1 VNEQTLRGQT
11 ALAPVNAA
19 ATATASTAQAGGLAG
34 QDGYPKRWLML
45 PVILIAMFMA
55 GFDIWAVNVAAPSLQ
70 RDLHVSDAA
79 LQLIVGGYAFMYASG
94 MVTGG
99 RLGDLFGY
107 KRLFLIG
114 VVAFALASLAC
125 GLAPSAGVLVAFRL
139 IQGLTGAVMVPQVV
153 ALITAAF
160 PARER
165 SRALGWYGATMGFGF
180 VSGQILGGGLIQ
192 ANIFGLGWRA
202 IFLVNV
208 PVAIL
213 AVIVATIVV
222 PAARGLRKPRL
233 DPLGAVGVSGAL
245 ALALVPLT
253 LGRDEGWPV
262 WTWVSLALALP
273 VLAVTLAWE
282 RRLTRAGAD
291 PLLNLALFRDRAFS
305 AGLLLNFA
313 ALFFFGSFMFVLTL
327 LLQSGL
333 GLSPLHAGIV
343 NLPLALTFIAMT
355 LLGPKVAG
363 RLGPRSITLGA
374 GFAILGTV
382 ALALIA
388 MHSGGQLTGWGTAP
402 ATALIG
408 IGQGLMVPSLMGAVL
423 THVRPE
429 QAGAAAG
436 VLTTTQ
442 QFAIA
447 SGVAVIGAVFYEVI
461 GGAPTRANFVSG
473 LAVVAWIDAALLVIA
488 AALTFLL
495 PRRTGQQGPVQHH
508 PVGELADEQRY
519 RGNWQAAAAHTGRG
533 RPASRGP
540 RRSGRPVARTR
551 SSTPCG

>member
-1 VNEQTLRGQT
+1 MADTT
-11 ALAPVNAA
+11 AQQRTEVTAPVV
-19 ATATASTAQAGGLAG
+19 TAPAESTAGRAAVA
-34 QDGYPKRWLML
+34 QDGYGPDGYPQRWLML

-55 GFDIWAVNVAAPSLQ
+55 GFGIWAVNVAAPSLQ

-114 VVAFALASLAC
+114 VVTFALASLAC
-125 GLAPSAGVLVAFRL
+125 GLAPSAGVLVVFRL
-139 IQGLTGAVMVPQVV
+139 VQGLTGAVMVPQVV
-153 ALITAAF
+153 ALITASF

-165 SRALGWYGATMGFGF
+165 SRALGWYGATMGLGF

-202 IFLVNV
+202 VFLVNV
-208 PVAIL
+208 PVGIA

-222 PAARGLRKPRL
+222 PRARSHRRPRL
-233 DPLGAVGVSGAL
+233 DPLGAVGVSGGL

-262 WTWVSLALALP
+262 WTWVALAAALP
-273 VLAVTLAWE
+273 VLAATTVWE
-282 RRLTRAGAD
+282 RRLSRRGGE
-291 PLLNLALFRDRAFS
+291 PLLDLTLFRDRAFS

-355 LLGPKVAG
+355 LLGARAAA

-374 GFAILGTV
+374 AFATLGVV
-382 ALALIA
+382 ALALTA
-388 MHSGGQLTGWGTAP
+388 MHDGGQLTGWETAP
-402 ATALIG
+402 ATGLIG

-423 THVRPE
+423 SHVRPE

-447 SGVAVIGAVFYEVI
+447 SGVAVIGAVFYQVI
-461 GGAPTRANFVSG
+461 GGVPSRASFVSG
-473 LAVVAWIDAALLVIA
+473 LTVVAWVDAAILVIA
-488 AALTFLL
+488 AGLTFLL
-495 PRRTGQQGPVQHH
+495 PRR
-508 PVGELADEQRY
+508 
-519 RGNWQAAAAHTGRG
+519 
-533 RPASRGP
+533 PA
-540 RRSGRPVARTR
+540 
-551 SSTPCG
+551 

>member
-1 VNEQTLRGQT
+1 MPEITPQTRTSVIGATRVT
-11 ALAPVNAA
+11 AA
-19 ATATASTAQAGGLAG
+19 
-34 QDGYPKRWLML
+34 QDGHPRRWLML

-125 GLAPSAGVLVAFRL
+125 GLAPSAGVLVLFRL
-139 IQGLTGAVMVPQVV
+139 VQGLTGAVMVPQVV
-153 ALITAAF
+153 ALITASF

-192 ANIFGLGWRA
+192 ANVFGLGWRA

-208 PVAIL
+208 PVGVLALIAGIL
-213 AVIVATIVV
+213 VV
-222 PAARGLRKPRL
+222 PPATGPRRPRL
-233 DPLGAVGVSGAL
+233 DPLGAVGVSGGL

-262 WTWVSLALALP
+262 WTWLSLAAALP
-273 VLAVTLAWE
+273 VLAVTVAWE
-282 RRLTRAGAD
+282 RRLTRRGGE
-291 PLLNLALFRDRAFS
+291 PLLDLTLFRDRAFS
-305 AGLLLNFA
+305 AGLLLNFVA
-313 ALFFFGSFMFVLTL
+313 IFFFGSFMFVLTL

-355 LLGPKVAG
+355 LLGPKAAA
-363 RLGPRSITLGA
+363 RLGTRSITVGASFATLGC
-374 GFAILGTV
+374 V
-382 ALALIA
+382 ALAVIA
-388 MHSGGQLTGWGTAP
+388 ARSGGQLTGWDTAP

-447 SGVAVIGAVFYEVI
+447 CGVAIVGAVFYQVI
-461 GGAPTRANFVSG
+461 GGGPTRASFVSG
-473 LAVVAWIDAALLVIA
+473 LEVVTWIDAGLLVIA
-488 AALTFLL
+488 AGLTFLL
-495 PRRTGQQGPVQHH
+495 PRP
-508 PVGELADEQRY
+508 
-519 RGNWQAAAAHTGRG
+519 
-533 RPASRGP
+533 
-540 RRSGRPVARTR
+540 GRPVRR
-551 SSTPCG
+551 

>member
-1 VNEQTLRGQT
+1 
-11 ALAPVNAA
+11 
-19 ATATASTAQAGGLAG
+19 
-34 QDGYPKRWLML
+34 ML

-114 VVAFALASLAC
+114 VVTFALASLAC
-125 GLAPSAGVLVAFRL
+125 GVAPNAGTLVAFRL
-139 IQGLTGAVMVPQVV
+139 VQGLTGAVMVPQVV
-153 ALITAAF
+153 ALITATF

-165 SRALGWYGATMGFGF
+165 SKALGFYGATMGLGF

-208 PVAIL
+208 PVGIIAL
-213 AVIVATIVV
+213 IVATVVV
-222 PAARGLRKPRL
+222 PKATGLRKPRL
-233 DPLGAVGVSGAL
+233 DPLGAIGVSGGL

-273 VLAVTLAWE
+273 VLAATVAWE
-282 RRLTRAGAD
+282 RRLTRGGGD

-313 ALFFFGSFMFVLTL
+313 CLFFFGSFMFVLTL

-355 LLGPKVAG
+355 LLGPKVAA

-374 GFAILGTV
+374 VAAIVGALV
-382 ALALIA
+382 LALTA
-388 MHSGGQLTGWGTAP
+388 AHYGGQLTGWETAP
-402 ATALIG
+402 GTALIG
-408 IGQGLMVPSLMGAVL
+408 IGQGLMVPSLMSAVL
-423 THVRPE
+423 SHVRPE

-442 QFAIA
+442 QFSIA

-461 GGAPTRANFVSG
+461 GGVPTKASFVTG
-473 LAVVAWIDAALLVIA
+473 LTVVAWVDVALLVVA

-495 PRRTGQQGPVQHH
+495 PK
-508 PVGELADEQRY
+508 AK
-519 RGNWQAAAAHTGRG
+519 AAAGVVRHA
-533 RPASRGP
+533 AE
-540 RRSGRPVARTR
+540 
-551 SSTPCG
+551 

>member
-11 ALAPVNAA
+11 ALAPANTAG
-19 ATATASTAQAGGLAG
+19 TATASTAQAGGLAG
-34 QDGYPKRWLML
+34 SDGYPKRWLML

-114 VVAFALASLAC
+114 VAAFALASLAC

-208 PVAIL
+208 PVGIL
-213 AVIVATIVV
+213 AVIVATIVG

-374 GFAILGTV
+374 AFAILGTV
-382 ALALIA
+382 ALAFTA

-423 THVRPE
+423 SHVRPE

-473 LAVVAWIDAALLVIA
+473 LEVVTWIDAALLVIA

-495 PRRTGQQGPVQHH
+495 PRRTGQRGPAQHH
-508 PVGELADEQRY
+508 PIGELA
-519 RGNWQAAAAHTGRG
+519 AGR
-533 RPASRGP
+533 RVRL
-540 RRSGRPVARTR
+540 
-551 SSTPCG
+551 

>member
-1 VNEQTLRGQT
+1 MTVQAQTG
-11 ALAPVNAA
+11 A
-19 ATATASTAQAGGLAG
+19 ATAATPAGTTAGEN
-34 QDGYPKRWLML
+34 GYPRRWAML

-114 VVAFALASLAC
+114 VVTFALASLAC
-125 GLAPSAGVLVAFRL
+125 GVAPTAGVLVVFRL
-139 IQGLTGAVMVPQVV
+139 VQGLTGAVMVPQVV
-153 ALITAAF
+153 ALITATF

-165 SRALGWYGATMGFGF
+165 SRALGYYGATMGLGF

-208 PVAIL
+208 PVGVIAL
-213 AVIVATIVV
+213 IVAAVVV
-222 PAARGLRKPRL
+222 PKARGLRKPRL
-233 DPLGAVGVSGAL
+233 DPLGAVGVSGGL

-273 VLAVTLAWE
+273 VLAATVAWE
-282 RRLTRAGAD
+282 RRLTRAGGD

-355 LLGPKVAG
+355 LLGPRVAA

-374 GFAILGTV
+374 VAAIVGALV
-382 ALALIA
+382 LALTA
-388 MHSGGQLTGWGTAP
+388 AHYGGQLTGWETAP
-402 ATALIG
+402 GTALIG
-408 IGQGLMVPSLMGAVL
+408 IGQGLMVPSLMSAVL
-423 THVRPE
+423 SHVRPE

-442 QFAIA
+442 QFSIA

-461 GGAPTRANFVSG
+461 GGAPTRASFVTG
-473 LAVVAWIDAALLVIA
+473 LTVVAWVDVALLVIA

-495 PRRTGQQGPVQHH
+495 PR
-508 PVGELADEQRY
+508 A
-519 RGNWQAAAAHTGRG
+519 RGAA
-533 RPASRGP
+533 
-540 RRSGRPVARTR
+540 VTR
-551 SSTPCG
+551 HAVE

>member
-1 VNEQTLRGQT
+1 
-11 ALAPVNAA
+11 
-19 ATATASTAQAGGLAG
+19 
-34 QDGYPKRWLML
+34 ML

-114 VVAFALASLAC
+114 VVTFALASLAC
-125 GLAPSAGVLVAFRL
+125 GVAPSAGALVAFRL
-139 IQGLTGAVMVPQVV
+139 VQGLTGAVMVPQVV
-153 ALITAAF
+153 ALITATF

-165 SRALGWYGATMGFGF
+165 SKALGFYGATMGLGF

-208 PVAIL
+208 PVGVIAL
-213 AVIVATIVV
+213 IVAAVVV
-222 PAARGLRKPRL
+222 PRARGQRRPRL
-233 DPLGAVGVSGAL
+233 DPLGAVGVSGGL

-273 VLAVTLAWE
+273 VLAATLAWE
-282 RRLTRAGAD
+282 RRLTRNGGE

-313 ALFFFGSFMFVLTL
+313 SLFFFGSFMFVLTL

-355 LLGPKVAG
+355 LLGPKVAA
-363 RLGPRSITLGA
+363 RLGSRSITLGA
-374 GFAILGTV
+374 VAAILGALV
-382 ALALIA
+382 LALTA
-388 MHSGGQLTGWGTAP
+388 AHFGGHLTGWETAP
-402 ATALIG
+402 GTALIG
-408 IGQGLMVPSLMGAVL
+408 IGQGLMVPSLMSAVL
-423 THVRPE
+423 SHVRPE

-442 QFAIA
+442 QFSIA

-461 GGAPTRANFVSG
+461 GGAPARVNFVTG
-473 LAVVAWIDAALLVIA
+473 LMVVAWVDVALLVIA

-495 PRRTGQQGPVQHH
+495 PR
-508 PVGELADEQRY
+508 A
-519 RGNWQAAAAHTGRG
+519 
-533 RPASRGP
+533 
-540 RRSGRPVARTR
+540 RREA
-551 SSTPCG
+551 

>member
-1 VNEQTLRGQT
+1 MQETTPQVQTSG
-11 ALAPVNAA
+11 AVKADAA
-19 ATATASTAQAGGLAG
+19 GA
-34 QDGYPKRWLML
+34 DGYPRRWAML

-114 VVAFALASLAC
+114 VVTFALASLAC
-125 GLAPSAGVLVAFRL
+125 GVAPSAGVLVAFRL
-139 IQGLTGAVMVPQVV
+139 VQGLTGAVMVPQVV
-153 ALITAAF
+153 ALITATF
-160 PARER
+160 PVRER
-165 SRALGWYGATMGFGF
+165 SRALGFYGATLGLGF

-192 ANIFGLGWRA
+192 ANVFGLGWRA

-208 PVAIL
+208 PVGVIAL
-213 AVIVATIVV
+213 IVAAVVV
-222 PAARGLRKPRL
+222 PQARGLRRPRL
-233 DPLGAVGVSGAL
+233 DPLGSIGVSGGL

-253 LGRDEGWPV
+253 LGRDEGWPA
-262 WTWVSLALALP
+262 WTWASMALALP
-273 VLAVTLAWE
+273 VLAATVAWE
-282 RRLTRAGAD
+282 RRLTRNGGE

-313 ALFFFGSFMFVLTL
+313 SLFFFGSFMFVLTL

-343 NLPLALTFIAMT
+343 NLPLAATFIAMT
-355 LLGPKVAG
+355 LLGPQVAA

-374 GFAILGTV
+374 AAAILG
-382 ALALIA
+382 ALVLVLTAA
-388 MHSGGQLTGWGTAP
+388 HFGGHLTGWETAP
-402 ATALIG
+402 GTALIG
-408 IGQGLMVPSLMGAVL
+408 IGQGLMVPSLMSSVL
-423 THVRPE
+423 SHVRPD

-442 QFAIA
+442 QFSIA

-461 GGAPTRANFVSG
+461 GGAPTRASFVTG
-473 LAVVAWIDAALLVIA
+473 LTVVAWVDVALLVIA
-488 AALTFLL
+488 AGLTFLL
-495 PRRTGQQGPVQHH
+495 PR
-508 PVGELADEQRY
+508 A
-519 RGNWQAAAAHTGRG
+519 
-533 RPASRGP
+533 
-540 RRSGRPVARTR
+540 RREA
-551 SSTPCG
+551 

>member
-1 VNEQTLRGQT
+1 MTPR
-11 ALAPVNAA
+11 A
-19 ATATASTAQAGGLAG
+19 ATAVTTPASASRANATGDATAGA
-34 QDGYPKRWLML
+34 DGHPRRWLML

-70 RDLHVSDAA
+70 SDLHVSDAA

-114 VVAFALASLAC
+114 VVTFALASLAC
-125 GLAPSAGVLVAFRL
+125 GLAPSASLLVVFRL
-139 IQGLTGAVMVPQVV
+139 VQGLTGAVMVPQVV
-153 ALITAAF
+153 ALIAAVF

-165 SRALGWYGATMGFGF
+165 SRALGYYGATMGLGF

-208 PVAIL
+208 PVGVL
-213 AVIVATIVV
+213 AVIAALIVV
-222 PAARGLRKPRL
+222 PPASGQRRPRL
-233 DPLGAVGVSGAL
+233 DPLGAIGVSAGL

-273 VLAVTLAWE
+273 VLAGTVAWE
-282 RRLTRAGAD
+282 RRLNRQGGE
-291 PLLNLALFRDRAFS
+291 PLLDLTLFRDRAFS
-305 AGLLLNFA
+305 AGLLLNLA

-355 LLGPKVAG
+355 LLGPKVAA

-374 GFAILGTV
+374 GFAMLGVV
-382 ALALIA
+382 ALAIIA
-388 MHSGGQLTGWGTAP
+388 RHFGGHLTGWDTAP

-408 IGQGLMVPSLMGAVL
+408 IGQGLMIPSLMSAVL
-423 THVRPE
+423 SHVRPE
-429 QAGAAAG
+429 QAGSAAG

-447 SGVAVIGAVFYEVI
+447 SGVAVIGAIFYQVI
-461 GGAPTRANFVSG
+461 GGAPTRASFVSG
-473 LAVVAWIDAALLVIA
+473 LTVVAWVDAALLVVA
-488 AALTFLL
+488 AGLTFLL
-495 PRRTGQQGPVQHH
+495 PRR
-508 PVGELADEQRY
+508 
-519 RGNWQAAAAHTGRG
+519 
-533 RPASRGP
+533 AS
-540 RRSGRPVARTR
+540 
-551 SSTPCG
+551 

>member
-1 VNEQTLRGQT
+1 
-11 ALAPVNAA
+11 
-19 ATATASTAQAGGLAG
+19 
-34 QDGYPKRWLML
+34 
-45 PVILIAMFMA
+45 
-55 GFDIWAVNVAAPSLQ
+55 
-70 RDLHVSDAA
+70 
-79 LQLIVGGYAFMYASG
+79 

-114 VVAFALASLAC
+114 VVTFALASLAC
-125 GLAPSAGVLVAFRL
+125 GVAPSAGVLVAFRL
-139 IQGLTGAVMVPQVV
+139 VQGLTGAVMVPQVV
-153 ALITAAF
+153 ALITATF

-165 SRALGWYGATMGFGF
+165 SKALGFYGATMGLGF

-192 ANIFGLGWRA
+192 ANVFGLGWRA

-208 PVAIL
+208 PVGVIAL
-213 AVIVATIVV
+213 IVAVVVV
-222 PAARGLRKPRL
+222 PAARGLRRPRL
-233 DPLGAVGVSGAL
+233 DPLGAVGVSGGL

-273 VLAVTLAWE
+273 VLAATVAWE
-282 RRLTRAGAD
+282 RRLTRGGGD

-313 ALFFFGSFMFVLTL
+313 CLFFFGSFMFVLTL

-355 LLGPKVAG
+355 LLGPKVAA

-374 GFAILGTV
+374 VAAIAGALV
-382 ALALIA
+382 LALTA
-388 MHSGGQLTGWGTAP
+388 AHYGGQLTGWETAP
-402 ATALIG
+402 GTALIG
-408 IGQGLMVPSLMGAVL
+408 IGQGLMVPSLMSAVL
-423 THVRPE
+423 SHVRPE

-442 QFAIA
+442 QFSIA

-461 GGAPTRANFVSG
+461 GGAATKASFVTG
-473 LAVVAWIDAALLVIA
+473 LTVVAWVDVALLVVA

-495 PRRTGQQGPVQHH
+495 PK
-508 PVGELADEQRY
+508 AK
-519 RGNWQAAAAHTGRG
+519 AAAGVVP
-533 RPASRGP
+533 PA
-540 RRSGRPVARTR
+540 VE
-551 SSTPCG
+551 

>member
-1 VNEQTLRGQT
+1 VTAPTPTAQTEAGVAARGQ
-11 ALAPVNAA
+11 AA
-19 ATATASTAQAGGLAG
+19 AG
-34 QDGYPKRWLML
+34 QEGYPRRWAML

-114 VVAFALASLAC
+114 VVTFALASLAC

-139 IQGLTGAVMVPQVV
+139 VQGLTGAVMVPQVV
-153 ALITAAF
+153 ALITATF

-165 SRALGWYGATMGFGF
+165 SKALGFYGATMGLGF

-192 ANIFGLGWRA
+192 ANVFGLGWRA

-208 PVAIL
+208 PVGVIAL
-213 AVIVATIVV
+213 IVAAVVV
-222 PAARGLRKPRL
+222 PRAHGLRRPRL
-233 DPLGAVGVSGAL
+233 DPLGAVGVSGGL

-273 VLAVTLAWE
+273 VLAATVAWE
-282 RRLTRAGAD
+282 RRLSRGGGE

-305 AGLLLNFA
+305 AGLLLNFTS
-313 ALFFFGSFMFVLTL
+313 LFFFGSFMFVLTL

-343 NLPLALTFIAMT
+343 NLPLALAFIAMT
-355 LLGPKVAG
+355 LLGPKVAA

-374 GFAILGTV
+374 VAAIAGALV
-382 ALALIA
+382 LALTA
-388 MHSGGQLTGWGTAP
+388 AHFGGHLTGWDTAP
-402 ATALIG
+402 GTALIG
-408 IGQGLMVPSLMGAVL
+408 IGQGLMVPSLMSAVL
-423 THVRPE
+423 SHVRPE

-442 QFAIA
+442 QFSIA

-461 GGAPTRANFVSG
+461 GGAPTRASFVTG
-473 LAVVAWIDAALLVIA
+473 LTVVAWVDVAVLVIA

-495 PRRTGQQGPVQHH
+495 PRV
-508 PVGELADEQRY
+508 
-519 RGNWQAAAAHTGRG
+519 
-533 RPASRGP
+533 
-540 RRSGRPVARTR
+540 RR
-551 SSTPCG
+551 

>member
-1 VNEQTLRGQT
+1 LLSNNGGWIVPESTAEQQT
-11 ALAPVNAA
+11 TVTARAVAA
-19 ATATASTAQAGGLAG
+19 RAETATGA
-34 QDGYPKRWLML
+34 DGDPRRWLML

-114 VVAFALASLAC
+114 VVTFALASLAC
-125 GLAPSAGVLVAFRL
+125 GLAPSSSVLVVFRL
-139 IQGLTGAVMVPQVV
+139 VQGLTGAVMVPQVV
-153 ALITAAF
+153 ALITASF

-165 SRALGWYGATMGFGF
+165 SRALGWYGATMGLGF

-192 ANIFGLGWRA
+192 ANILGLSWRA
-202 IFLVNV
+202 VFLVNV
-208 PVAIL
+208 PVGVL
-213 AVIVATIVV
+213 AVIVGAIVV
-222 PAARGLRKPRL
+222 PSARGQHRPRL
-233 DPLGAVGVSGAL
+233 DPLGAVGVSGSV

-262 WTWVSLALALP
+262 WTWVSLAAALP
-273 VLAVTLAWE
+273 VLAATVAWE
-282 RRLTRAGAD
+282 RRLTRQGGE
-291 PLLNLALFRDRAFS
+291 PLLNMALFRDRAFS

-355 LLGPKVAG
+355 LTGP
-363 RLGPRSITLGA
+363 RLAARIGPRSITVGAGLATLGA
-374 GFAILGTV
+374 V
-382 ALALIA
+382 VLALTA
-388 MHSGGQLTGWGTAP
+388 LHGGGQLTGWDTAP
-402 ATALIG
+402 GTALIG
-408 IGQGLMVPSLMGAVL
+408 LGQGLMVPSLMGAVL
-423 THVRPE
+423 SHVRPE

-447 SGVAVIGAVFYEVI
+447 SGVAVIGAVFYQVI
-461 GGAPTRANFVSG
+461 GGVPTRASFVSG
-473 LAVVAWIDAALLVIA
+473 LTVVAWADTAVLLLA

-495 PRRTGQQGPVQHH
+495 PRRT
-508 PVGELADEQRY
+508 A
-519 RGNWQAAAAHTGRG
+519 
-533 RPASRGP
+533 
-540 RRSGRPVARTR
+540 
-551 SSTPCG
+551 

>member
-1 VNEQTLRGQT
+1 MQELTPR
-11 ALAPVNAA
+11 AP
-19 ATATASTAQAGGLAG
+19 ASTRADTRAQAEAPAG
-34 QDGYPKRWLML
+34 QDGHPKRWLML

-114 VVAFALASLAC
+114 VVTFALASLAC
-125 GLAPSAGVLVAFRL
+125 GLAPSSGVLVIFRL
-139 IQGLTGAVMVPQVV
+139 VQGLTGAVMVPQVV
-153 ALITAAF
+153 ALIAAVF

-165 SRALGWYGATMGFGF
+165 SRALGFYGATMGLGF

-192 ANIFGLGWRA
+192 ANILGLGWRA

-208 PVAIL
+208 PVGVL
-213 AVIVATIVV
+213 AVIAGLIVV
-222 PAARGLRKPRL
+222 PPATGHRRPRL
-233 DPLGAVGVSGAL
+233 DPLGAVGVSAGL

-253 LGRDEGWPV
+253 LGRDEGWPA
-262 WTWVSLALALP
+262 WTWISLALALP
-273 VLAVTLAWE
+273 VLAATVAWE
-282 RRLTRAGAD
+282 RRLNRAGGE
-291 PLLNLALFRDRAFS
+291 PLLDLTLFRDRAFS
-305 AGLLLNFA
+305 AGLLLNLA

-355 LLGPKVAG
+355 LLGPKVAA
-363 RLGPRSITLGA
+363 RLGPRSITVGAVFAMLGV
-374 GFAILGTV
+374 V
-382 ALALIA
+382 ALALTA
-388 MHSGGQLTGWGTAP
+388 MHFGARLSGWDTAP

-408 IGQGLMVPSLMGAVL
+408 IGQGLMIPSLMSAVL
-423 THVRPE
+423 SHVRPE
-429 QAGAAAG
+429 QAGSAAG

-447 SGVAVIGAVFYEVI
+447 SGVAVIGAVFYQVI
-461 GGAPTRANFVSG
+461 GGTPSRASFVTG
-473 LAVVAWIDAALLVIA
+473 LTVVAWVDAAILILA
-488 AALTFLL
+488 AVLTFLL
-495 PRRTGQQGPVQHH
+495 PRPV
-508 PVGELADEQRY
+508 
-519 RGNWQAAAAHTGRG
+519 
-533 RPASRGP
+533 
-540 RRSGRPVARTR
+540 RR
-551 SSTPCG
+551 

>member
-1 VNEQTLRGQT
+1 VQERT
-11 ALAPVNAA
+11 APQRTSAA
-19 ATATASTAQAGGLAG
+19 ASLVTSRAEAPAG
-34 QDGYPKRWLML
+34 QDGYPRRWLML

-114 VVAFALASLAC
+114 VVTFALASLAC
-125 GLAPSAGVLVAFRL
+125 GLAPSSGALVAFRL
-139 IQGLTGAVMVPQVV
+139 VQGLTGAVMVPQVV
-153 ALITAAF
+153 ALITASF

-165 SRALGWYGATMGFGF
+165 SRALGWYGATMGLGF

-192 ANIFGLGWRA
+192 ANVLGLGWRA
-202 IFLVNV
+202 VFLVNV
-208 PVAIL
+208 PVGVL
-213 AVIVATIVV
+213 AVIVASIVV
-222 PAARGLRKPRL
+222 PRARGPRRPRL
-233 DPLGAVGVSGAL
+233 DPLGAVGVSGSL

-262 WTWVSLALALP
+262 WTWVSLAAALP
-273 VLAVTLAWE
+273 VLAATIAWE
-282 RRLTRAGAD
+282 RRLTRNGGE

-313 ALFFFGSFMFVLTL
+313 SLFFFGSFMFVLTL

-355 LLGPKVAG
+355 LFGPHLAA
-363 RLGPRSITLGA
+363 RLGPRSITVGAAFATLGV
-374 GFAILGTV
+374 V

-388 MHSGGQLTGWGTAP
+388 MHAGGQLTGWETAP
-402 ATALIG
+402 ATGLIG

-423 THVRPE
+423 SHVRPE

-447 SGVAVIGAVFYEVI
+447 SGVAVIGAVFYEVL
-461 GGAPTRANFVSG
+461 GGAPSRASFVSG
-473 LAVVAWIDAALLVIA
+473 LVVVAWVDTALLILA

-495 PRRTGQQGPVQHH
+495 PRR
-508 PVGELADEQRY
+508 
-519 RGNWQAAAAHTGRG
+519 AA
-533 RPASRGP
+533 
-540 RRSGRPVARTR
+540 
-551 SSTPCG
+551 